1 MGEDADVADARI
13 AVETLAR
20 RADGVMH
27 FVESYRQ
34 ISRAPE
40 IRRRPFDVAAWARE
54 LECAVPRQRPAP
66 QGIGFTLEVDADR

>member
-1 MGEDADVADARI
+1 M

-40 IRRRPFDVAAWARE
+40 IRRRPIDVAAWGRE
-54 LECAVPRQRPAP
+54 LEALFRASDRAE
-66 QGIGFTLEVDADR
+66 GIGFTLDGRRAC

>member
-1 MGEDADVADARI
+1 MAAIADVADARM

-40 IRRRPFDVAAWARE
+40 IRAAADRRRRLGQRARSP
-54 LECAVPRQRPAP
+54 VPRQRPGDRHRLHP
-66 QGIGFTLEVDADR
+66 RRRRDA